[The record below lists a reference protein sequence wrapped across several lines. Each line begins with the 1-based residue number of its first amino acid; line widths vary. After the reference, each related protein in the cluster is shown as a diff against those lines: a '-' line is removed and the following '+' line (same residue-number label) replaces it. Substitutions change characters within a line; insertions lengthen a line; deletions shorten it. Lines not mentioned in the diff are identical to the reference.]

1 MGRLTRRSPR
11 TYRFNRMAVRRATLE
26 DATALAHVHVA
37 AWQAA
42 YRGVMTDAFLDGLD
56 VRQWAER
63 WRQTLGGTR
72 GPEHTPE
79 TVLVIELEGGPPL
92 GFAMTG
98 PERDRSPR
106 SPARGELWAIN
117 IAPDAWGQGLG
128 RVLLRAA
135 EQALSDAGHR
145 DAILW
150 VVAANTR
157 ARRFYAQSGW
167 DADGAEKR
175 DARPGFEVH
184 EVRYARSLL

>member
-1 MGRLTRRSPR
+1 
-11 TYRFNRMAVRRATLE
+11 MALVRRANLG
-26 DATALAHVHVA
+26 DATALAQVHVA

-79 TVLVIELEGGPPL
+79 TVLVVELEGGPPV

-98 PERDRSPR
+98 HERQVSPL
-106 SPARGELWAIN
+106 SKARGELWAIN
-117 IAPDAWGQGLG
+117 IAPEAWGQGLG
-128 RVLLRAA
+128 RLLLRAA
-135 EQALSDAGHR
+135 EQALSDAGHG

-157 ARRFYAQSGW
+157 ARRFYEQAGW
-167 DADGAEKR
+167 YADSAEKR
-175 DARPGFEVH
+175 DARLGFEIH
-184 EVRYARSLL
+184 EVRYARGLRPV